1 VLPVCLSFFKRFRDS
16 LCKNL
21 VDAAVFTHRQ
31 HDDHCL
37 LMSANRRRDEDSRRV
52 RWRGRRRR
60 VLAEDDDAERH
71 RGNGA
76 DDLGGNSAG
85 KRDPGRA
92 YLVALPRLFLWS
104 KHIHGNTFAQR

>member
-1 VLPVCLSFFKRFRDS
+1 LEPALCLSFFKRFRDS

-21 VDAAVFTHRQ
+21 VDVAVFTDRQ

-37 LMSANRRRDEDSRRV
+37 LLSANRSRDEDSRRV
-52 RWRGRRRR
+52 GGRGRRRR
-60 VLAEDDDAERH
+60 MPAEDDDAERH

-85 KRDPGRA
+85 ERDPG
-92 YLVALPRLFLWS
+92 
-104 KHIHGNTFAQR
+104 